1 MRDKDSSDYENL
13 GWDAT
18 RQYQLSGGRRTRPAH
33 FIRPTSWWRRKR
45 FVLLPECRPSY
56 DIGSADVAAWAA
68 RNCGY

>member
-33 FIRPTSWWRRKR
+33 FMVEAQTFRLVAGMPP
-45 FVLLPECRPSY
+45 LL
-56 DIGSADVAAWAA
+56 
-68 RNCGY
+68 